1 MVLGRL
7 PLSVHFMATV
17 VSQLMTLNLRVGGEV
32 KFKSLSFYCHLIS
45 PSSSWFSHVHSV
57 HNLSFGGTRVSQK
70 KRQLMRSE
78 SVCGRRGAV
87 VALPNMGFTVSHFN
101 DAHSST

>member
-17 VSQLMTLNLRVGGEV
+17 VSQLITLNLRVGGEV
-32 KFKSLSFYCHLIS
+32 KFRSLSFYCHLIS
-45 PSSSWFSHVHSV
+45 QSSSWFSHVHSV

-78 SVCGRRGAV
+78 SVWKERG
-87 VALPNMGFTVSHFN
+87 GGGITKYGI
-101 DAHSST
+101 HSESF

>member
-32 KFKSLSFYCHLIS
+32 KFKSLSFYCRLIS
-45 PSSSWFSHVHSV
+45 PSSSWFSHVHLV
-57 HNLSFGGTRVSQK
+57 HNVSFGGTRVSQK
-70 KRQLMRSE
+70 KRQLMR

-101 DAHSST
+101 DAYSST